1 MYLHNVQEA
10 RLHKLMYKNQHETL
24 PIKAWE
30 YKVHVVASWLAIFN
44 LLKMSVCLLV
54 FLFFVCH
61 LGVVIILP
69 SITVK
74 FTILQ
79 LQSFIN
85 AQMYDNFTNVHFY
98 QNIFQLNT
106 PFIFVPLKS

>member
-1 MYLHNVQEA
+1 MCKKQDYTNI
-10 RLHKLMYKNQHETL
+10 MYKNQHETL
-24 PIKAWE
+24 PTKAWE

-44 LLKMSVCLLV
+44 YFIKDVCLFAC
-54 FLFFVCH
+54 FLFDCH

-79 LQSFIN
+79 LQSFIH
-85 AQMYDNFTNVHFY
+85 AQMYDNFTNVNFY
-98 QNIFQLNT
+98 QNIFQLNKS
-106 PFIFVPLKS
+106 FIFVQLKS

>member
-1 MYLHNVQEA
+1 MCKKQDYTNI
-10 RLHKLMYKNQHETL
+10 MYKNQHETL
-24 PIKAWE
+24 PTKAWE

-61 LGVVIILP
+61 LGEVIILP

-74 FTILQ
+74 
-79 LQSFIN
+79 
-85 AQMYDNFTNVHFY
+85 QMYDNFTNVHFY
-98 QNIFQLNT
+98 RNIFQLNT
-106 PFIFVPLKS
+106 SFIFVPLKS

>member
-44 LLKMSVCLLV
+44 YFIKDVCL
-54 FLFFVCH
+54 FTCFFVC
-61 LGVVIILP
+61 L
-69 SITVK
+69 
-74 FTILQ
+74 
-79 LQSFIN
+79 SFRGGYYLVEHHSKIYN
-85 AQMYDNFTNVHFY
+85 SAIAVFY
-98 QNIFQLNT
+98 KCT
-106 PFIFVPLKS
+106 DVW

>member
-1 MYLHNVQEA
+1 MCKKQDYTNI
-10 RLHKLMYKNQHETL
+10 MYKNQHETL
-24 PIKAWE
+24 PTKAWE

-61 LGVVIILP
+61 LGEVIILP

-74 FTILQ
+74 
-79 LQSFIN
+79 
-85 AQMYDNFTNVHFY
+85 QMYDNFTDVHFY
-98 QNIFQLNT
+98 RNIFQLNT
-106 PFIFVPLKS
+106 SFIFVPLKS